1 MIQVKKVLSVLLLTT
16 GLFLSFSS
24 QSRPLELP
32 DFTKLVEQYSA
43 AVVNISTKHNNN
55 FPKGMIN
62 DGQMEGE
69 AGNEMLDELMRRFL
83 DRGGKGGGFHGQEK
97 DTSSLGSGFI
107 ISPDGYVVTNHHVID
122 GADEII
128 VKLNDRRE
136 LIAKVIG
143 SDKRSDV
150 ALLKVEAENLPVLET
165 GSSASLKVG
174 EWVVAIGSPFGFDH
188 SVTAGIVSAKGRSL
202 PTENYVPF
210 IQTDVAINPGNSGGP
225 LFNLKGQV
233 VGINSQI
240 FSRSGGFMGVSFA
253 IPVDVAKRVVE
264 QLKNKGKVSRGW
276 LGVYIQEVTRE
287 LALSF
292 GLDSPTGA
300 LVVQVIK
307 EGPAKDVLKQG
318 DIILEFDGKPVP
330 NSSDLPVIVGATAVD
345 KVVDVKVRRGG
356 STQLLNIKLKELPS
370 DDVVKK
376 NEKQPQPKVKK
387 NNVLGMELEALD
399 EITKKSFD
407 VEGGLLIKR
416 INSDPARKAGME
428 RDDILLMFNDTKIN
442 SIEQFETLSKT
453 LIEGK
458 SYAVLVLRDGAARFL
473 ALKVGASDIQDIK
486 NKADTVNQGAKQ
498 GDAKTDER
506 ADTKADAKES
516 SVKDSVTNGIKN
528 NIENTIKKD
537 AK

>member
-16 GLFLSFSS
+16 GLLLSFSS

-330 NSSDLPVIVGATAVD
+330 NSSALPVIVGATAVD